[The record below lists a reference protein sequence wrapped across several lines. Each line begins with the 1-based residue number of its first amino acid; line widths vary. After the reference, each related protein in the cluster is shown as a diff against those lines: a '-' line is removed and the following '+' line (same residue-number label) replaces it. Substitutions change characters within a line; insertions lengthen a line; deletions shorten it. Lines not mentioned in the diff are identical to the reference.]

1 MESITQATLGAAV
14 GEAILGKK
22 AGYRAAAWG
31 VALGTLPDLD
41 IIVNPF
47 VDNVI
52 ELQTHRGFT
61 HSIVFCFLA
70 APVAGVLIDK
80 IHKTLGIGWKR
91 WSVMAF
97 FTFLTHIF
105 IDLPTTYGTQ
115 IWMPFTNTPYTLD
128 SLFII
133 DPLFTLPLL
142 SGLLISLF
150 MRRDSNVRRY
160 TNLAGLSLA
169 TLYMF
174 WGYGIKSH
182 VHSVFESSFKNQYGS
197 YEKIKTTPN
206 GPSTFIWTG
215 YIEKNDTLYNSVYSI
230 FDDDKLL
237 QFTAIPKNS
246 ELIEPYLNDRALET
260 LLWFSRGYYTA
271 EIEDGQL
278 IFYDL
283 RFGRDDFWVTDEGQ
297 YIWKNVVIIDDQGTA
312 HTFEQSI
319 PAFNTRTEN
328 LNRYW
333 SRLWGDQN

>member
-1 MESITQATLGAAV
+1 
-14 GEAILGKK
+14 
-22 AGYRAAAWG
+22 
-31 VALGTLPDLD
+31 
-41 IIVNPF
+41 
-47 VDNVI
+47 
-52 ELQTHRGFT
+52 
-61 HSIVFCFLA
+61 
-70 APVAGVLIDK
+70 
-80 IHKTLGIGWKR
+80 
-91 WSVMAF
+91 
-97 FTFLTHIF
+97 
-105 IDLPTTYGTQ
+105 
-115 IWMPFTNTPYTLD
+115 
-128 SLFII
+128 
-133 DPLFTLPLL
+133 
-142 SGLLISLF
+142 
-150 MRRDSNVRRY
+150 MRRDSNLRRY

-197 YEKIKTTPN
+197 YEQIKTTPN

-237 QFTAIPKNS
+237 EFKAIPKNS

-260 LLWFSRGYYTA
+260 LLWFSRGYYTT
-271 EIEDGQL
+271 EMEDGQL

-297 YIWKNVVIIDDQGTA
+297 YIWKNVVIIDNQGTA
-312 HTFEQSI
+312 HTFELSI

-333 SRLWGDQN
+333 SRIWGDQN